1 MAREFA
7 RWFYDS
13 SEWRKCRAAFISH
26 RISVDGGMCEICH
39 ERLGYIVH
47 HKKKLTPINI
57 NNPDVS
63 LSFSNLQ
70 YVCLDCHNREHGK
83 KGKTEMRC
91 AFTEDGDVIPVP
103 PLKRNKNCAGATDSL
118 TLNFTDEVSR
128 EGCGIK
134 EKEGD

>member
-13 SEWRKCRAAFISH
+13 SEWRKCRAAFISY
-26 RISVDGGMCEICH
+26 RISIDGGMCEICH

-57 NNPDVS
+57 NNPDIS

-70 YVCLDCHNREHGK
+70 YVCIDCHNREHGK
-83 KGKTEMRC
+83 KGQTETRC
-91 AFTEDGDVIPVP
+91 AFTEDGDVIPVSP
-103 PLKRNKNCAGATDSL
+103 P
-118 TLNFTDEVSR
+118 
-128 EGCGIK
+128 
-134 EKEGD
+134 EKK

>member
-1 MAREFA
+1 MAGSSPALHHQKEQQWRESLQDGFMTVPNGGSA
-7 RWFYDS
+7 ERL
-13 SEWRKCRAAFISH
+13 SH

-91 AFTEDGDVIPVP
+91 AFTEDGDVIPVSP
-103 PLKRNKNCAGATDSL
+103 P
-118 TLNFTDEVSR
+118 
-128 EGCGIK
+128 
-134 EKEGD
+134 EKK